1 MLFFPKLLSLKVK
14 AAEFRK
20 LMKQSS
26 ERAVSWMENPMQ
38 ASQPGCFQSTGPLIM
53 ASSLGDYNRV
63 PERSTQGLAFLLS
76 MKPGKNTRGHNF
88 LHQ

>member
-26 ERAVSWMENPMQ
+26 ERAVSWMENPMP
-38 ASQPGCFQSTGPLIM
+38 A
-53 ASSLGDYNRV
+53 AR
-63 PERSTQGLAFLLS
+63 LLS
-76 MKPGKNTRGHNF
+76 EHRPTDNGFFIG
-88 LHQ
+88 